1 MIDVGKSLAIIAVI
15 ATITAMFRFAPF
27 LIFSKNPPKQ
37 ILYLG
42 KVLPPA
48 VMSMLI
54 VYCLKSI
61 SFTTYPFGVPEVL
74 AMMFVIIV
82 HRWRHNTLLSVA
94 GGTLFYMLM
103 MQVVFI

>member
-54 VYCLKSI
+54 VYCLKNT
-61 SFTTYPFGVPEVL
+61 SFTMYPFGVPEVL

>member
-54 VYCLKSI
+54 VYCLKNT
-61 SFTTYPFGVPEVL
+61 SFTTYPFGVPEL
-74 AMMFVIIV
+74 IAMMFVIIV

>member
-27 LIFSKNPPKQ
+27 LIFSKSPPKQ

-54 VYCLKSI
+54 VYCLKNT
-61 SFTTYPFGVPEVL
+61 SFTMYPFGVPEVL

-82 HRWRHNTLLSVA
+82 HRWRRNTLLSVA

>member
-15 ATITAMFRFAPF
+15 ATITAIFRFAPF

-54 VYCLKSI
+54 VYCLKNI
-61 SFTTYPFGVPEVL
+61 SFTTYPFGVPEL
-74 AMMFVIIV
+74 IAMMFVIIV
-82 HRWRHNTLLSVA
+82 HRWRRNTLLSVA